1 MAGIEDI
8 IRVFRGTENVPIKE
22 QINYPFRGKY
32 FSTRP
37 DDAIDFA
44 SRQGTYTGKV
54 NYLDLTKDEFEKAKN
69 LSRNQ
74 RTGLSGE
81 VIVDDDLLEKQKTDV
96 LKTIKAR
103 GKNLSKLALKG
114 LSRLATLPAA
124 LVLNLFSTQS
134 LNEGEEELLK
144 KQLEEMA
151 KEGNVDKP
159 LYED

>member
-8 IRVFRGTENVPIKE
+8 IRVFRGTENVPLNE
-22 QINYPFRGKY
+22 QINYPFKGKY

-37 DDAIDFA
+37 EDAIDFA

-69 LSRNQ
+69 LSKAQ
-74 RTGLSGE
+74 KTSLSGE
-81 VIVDDDLLEKQKTDV
+81 VIVDDDVLEKQKTDV

-114 LSRLATLPAA
+114 LVKVSTLPAA

-134 LNEGEEELLK
+134 LNEGEEELLQ

>member
-81 VIVDDDLLEKQKTDV
+81 VIVDDDALERQKTDI

-103 GKNLSKLALKG
+103 TKNLSKLALKG
-114 LSRLATLPAA
+114 LTKLSTLPAA

>member
-134 LNEGEEELLK
+134 LNEGEEELLQ

>member
-1 MAGIEDI
+1 MAGIEDL
-8 IRVFRGTENVPIKE
+8 IRVFRGTENVSPGT
-22 QINYPFRGKY
+22 QIDYPFKGKY

-37 DDAIDFA
+37 EDAIDFA
-44 SRQGTYTGKV
+44 SRQGTYGGKV
-54 NYLDLTKDEFEKAKN
+54 SYLDLTKDEFEKAKN
-69 LSRNQ
+69 LSKAQNTR
-74 RTGLSGE
+74 LSGE

-124 LVLNLFSTQS
+124 MVLNLFSTGS
-134 LNEGEEELLK
+134 LNEGEEELLQ

>member
-22 QINYPFRGKY
+22 QINYPFKGKY

-37 DDAIDFA
+37 EDAVDFA

-69 LSRNQ
+69 LSKGQNTR
-74 RTGLSGE
+74 LSGE
-81 VIVDDDLLEKQKTDV
+81 VIVDDDALERQKTDV

-114 LSRLATLPAA
+114 LTKLSTLPAA

-134 LNEGEEELLK
+134 LNEGEEELLQ

>member
-1 MAGIEDI
+1 MAGIEDL
-8 IRVFRGTENVPIKE
+8 IRVFRGTENVSPGT
-22 QINYPFRGKY
+22 QIDYPFKGKY

-37 DDAIDFA
+37 EDAIDFA

-54 NYLDLTKDEFEKAKN
+54 KYLDLTKDEFEKAKN
-69 LSRNQ
+69 LSKGQNTR
-74 RTGLSGE
+74 LSGE

-114 LSRLATLPAA
+114 LAKLSTLPAA

-134 LNEGEEELLK
+134 LNEGEEELLQ